1 MTFSQ
6 SFALRIPSPSTGEA
20 LGMDDRLVI
29 EDLLTPNSDPSQG
42 HGADVITGL
51 TAQPKALPPK
61 YFYDDRGSQLFEQI
75 TTLPEYYLTR
85 TETAIL
91 QAHGADIAELVGP
104 CELVELGSGSSTKT
118 RYLLTALAQ
127 AGYPLSYQPVDVSG
141 GILKTAA
148 EQLLVDYP
156 RLRIHGLVATYE
168 AALARPRAASAYP
181 RLLTF
186 IGSTLGNL
194 DPQQCHTLLGRITS
208 ALAPGDYFLLG
219 VDLVKDV
226 EVLERA
232 YNDSQ
237 GVTAAFNLNMLQHL
251 NWRFGGNF
259 DLERFRHRAE
269 FNPLA
274 SQIEIYIDS
283 LESQRVHL
291 EQLDLGVQFTRGEPL
306 LSEISRKFNLPDLTA
321 SLTAV
326 GLPVQQVFTDAQ
338 DWFALLLCRR
348 VSAPPSPN

>member
-1 MTFSQ
+1 MTF
-6 SFALRIPSPSTGEA
+6 ALSHAAPGQDLT
-20 LGMDDRLVI
+20 LDDRLVI
-29 EDLLTPNSDPSQG
+29 QDLLSPSDDG
-42 HGADVITGL
+42 RGDDGADVIAGL
-51 TAQPKALPPK
+51 TRQPKALPPK
-61 YFYDDRGSQLFEQI
+61 YFYDHRGSQLFEQI

-91 QAHGADIAELVGP
+91 QAHSGDIADLVGP
-104 CELVELGSGSSTKT
+104 CDLMELGSGSSTKT
-118 RYLLTALAQ
+118 RYLLTALAL

-141 GILKTAA
+141 AMLKTTAD
-148 EQLLVDYP
+148 QLLVEYP
-156 RLRIHGLVATYE
+156 RLRIQGLVATYE
-168 AALARPRAASAYP
+168 AALAYPRPASGYP
-181 RLLTF
+181 RLIAF

-194 DPQQCHTLLGRITS
+194 DPEQCHALLDRITS
-208 ALAPGDYFLLG
+208 AMEPGDYFLLG
-219 VDLVKDV
+219 VDLVKAV

-269 FNPLA
+269 FNPWA
-274 SQIEIYIDS
+274 SQIEIYLDS
-283 LESQRVHL
+283 LESQRVYL
-291 EQLDLGVQFTRGEPL
+291 EQLDLGVTFSRGEPL
-306 LSEISRKFNLPDLTA
+306 LSEISRKFDLASLTA

-326 GLPVQQVFTDAQ
+326 GLPVQQVFMDDQ

-348 VSAPPSPN
+348 VAAPPAP

>member
-1 MTFSQ
+1 MTFSP
-6 SFALRIPSPSTGEA
+6 SFAVRVPNLSAGEA
-20 LGMDDRLVI
+20 SGIDDRLVI
-29 EDLLTPNSDPSQG
+29 EDLLTPNADPSG
-42 HGADVITGL
+42 GPGADVIAGL
-51 TAQPKALPPK
+51 TAEPKALPPK

-91 QAHGADIAELVGP
+91 QTHGADIAELVGP

-127 AGYPLSYQPVDVSG
+127 AGYPLYYQPVDVSG
-141 GILKTAA
+141 GMLKTTAK
-148 EQLLVDYP
+148 QLLVEYP
-156 RLRIHGLVATYE
+156 RLCIHGLVATYE
-168 AALARPRAASAYP
+168 AALAHPRPASAYP

-194 DPQQCHTLLGRITS
+194 DPDQCRTLLGRIR
-208 ALAPGDYFLLG
+208 LAMNPGDYFLLG
-219 VDLVKDV
+219 VDLVKDRQ
-226 EVLERA
+226 VLERA

-259 DLERFRHRAE
+259 DLGRFRHRAE

-283 LESQRVHL
+283 LETQTVYL
-291 EQLDLGVQFTRGEPL
+291 EQLDLGVKFTRGEPL

-321 SLTAV
+321 SLTAL

-338 DWFALLLCRR
+338 DWFALLLCRN
-348 VSAPPSPN
+348 VVAPPAA